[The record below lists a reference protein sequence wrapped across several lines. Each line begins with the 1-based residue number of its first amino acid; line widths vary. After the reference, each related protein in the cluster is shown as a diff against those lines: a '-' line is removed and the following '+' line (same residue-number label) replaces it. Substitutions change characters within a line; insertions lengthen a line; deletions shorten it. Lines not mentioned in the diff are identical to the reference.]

1 LPGPE
6 TSQQQSPT
14 CERKLIKATHTN
26 NSSFISKVKKKNI
39 LNKRSL
45 NHCIKIGN
53 NLYTSRC
60 WTTLRLEICS
70 SHLTCFGSFNCS
82 KNRSEPNNYRWYDAT
97 LIWCCGLSAECLW
110 IVAGFGAFVLMN
122 WLKKKKPTEN
132 ATPSLIERKHLKK
145 LVPKSQMVLS
155 VLSPHQHQILSG
167 IEH

>member
-60 WTTLRLEICS
+60 WTTLRLERCS